1 MRRLLPF
8 AVLFAL
14 ATGCP
19 KPSADAPSPSPSL
32 VGDVKQA
39 LAEREKRLASYHLV
53 VDSTQGDQKAHHE
66 FFYRSPNLSRGVA
79 SGGNLAVAVAFD
91 GKTLY
96 RLNDA
101 EKKLEVI
108 ELQLPAV
115 KSALLLATLFR
126 PFAPDGYR
134 TPLLPMKGVTAKLA
148 SHPQGPQAVELTV
161 MAQDEDKGPLEVT
174 YVLRWPSAD
183 FLAKRTRSGL
193 HVGEVKVDT
202 ERCDETLKLCV
213 PTKLTE
219 TRDGEV
225 LGTTTLTTAE
235 LNPELAA
242 DAFTLALPEG
252 YEKQARV
259 MKEP

>member
-1 MRRLLPF
+1 MRRL
-8 AVLFAL
+8 VLSLVAL
-14 ATGCP
+14 AFAAGCT
-19 KPSADAPSPSPSL
+19 KPADAPSPSL
-32 VGDVKQA
+32 VGEVKQA

-66 FFYRSPNLSRGVA
+66 FFYRAPNLSRGVA
-79 SGGNLAVAVAFD
+79 SGGDVSVAVAFD

-96 RLNDA
+96 RVNDE
-101 EKKLEVI
+101 EKKLEVV
-108 ELQLPAV
+108 ELKLPPM

-126 PFAPDGYR
+126 PFAPDGFR
-134 TPLLPMKGVTAKLA
+134 TPLLPMKGVTAKQV
-148 SHPQGPQAVELTV
+148 SHPQGPQAVEVTV
-161 MAQDEDKGPLEVT
+161 LAQDEDGGPLEVT

-183 FLAKRTRSGL
+183 FLAKRTRTGAHL
-193 HVGEVKVDT
+193 GEVKVDT
-202 ERCDETLKLCV
+202 ERCDEKLKLCV

-225 LGTTTLTTAE
+225 LGTTTITTAE

-242 DAFTLALPEG
+242 DSFRLTPPEG
-252 YEKQARV
+252 YETQTRA